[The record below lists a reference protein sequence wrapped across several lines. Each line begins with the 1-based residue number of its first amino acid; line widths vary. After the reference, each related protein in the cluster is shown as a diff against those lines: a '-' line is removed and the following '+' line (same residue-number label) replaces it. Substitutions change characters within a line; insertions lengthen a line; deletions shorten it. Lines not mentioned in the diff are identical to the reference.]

1 VQDAFCFGL
10 PCSHV
15 VRYFPHTHLHAK
27 KALTQRGLAGHDSVV
42 HFASFAGKSNEFLL
56 AGDQAG
62 QVKAWSLSTRRP
74 AASWFATPSREAVL
88 SVHELAEGRWLS
100 QSKSGTLSVWNAD
113 RIVSDSE
120 LNAHGAVEASVTVDM
135 HSFCKCEV
143 LDEQTVLVPS
153 DGGIACGLWDIRSA
167 HVEAKFSPSGEAS
180 QTLAAPGPRGPT
192 GMCMALGTTGAC
204 YLLGGYEDGSVQL
217 WDIRNTRPLHAS
229 RPHTEPVF
237 GISGVP
243 FPPRDSSVYSAACVS
258 GGADGNLVINTW
270 KRSAEKEK
278 VSWGGDGTKFPLMCE
293 GSKGVSAVHARH
305 DAKIVAA
312 GCWDGKV
319 RLYSLKKPRILASM
333 ACHSKGVQCV
343 RFSRDCS
350 LLASCSEDMR
360 IAVWQ
365 VYPPE

>member
-1 VQDAFCFGL
+1 
-10 PCSHV
+10 
-15 VRYFPHTHLHAK
+15 
-27 KALTQRGLAGHDSVV
+27 VV
-42 HFASFAGKSNEFLL
+42 HFASFAGKSNDFLL

-62 QVKAWSLSTRRP
+62 QLKAWSLSTRRP
-74 AASWFATPSREAVL
+74 AASWYATASREAVL
-88 SVHELAEGRWLS
+88 SVHELSEGRWLS
-100 QSKSGTLSVWNAD
+100 QSKNGTLSVWNAE
-113 RIVSDSE
+113 RIISGSE
-120 LNAHGAVEASVTVDM
+120 QDANGAAVEASVTVDL

-143 LDEQTVLVPS
+143 VDEQTVLVPA

-180 QTLAAPGPRGPT
+180 QTLASGPRGPT
-192 GMCMALGTTGAC
+192 GMCMALGATGAC

-217 WDIRNTRPLHAS
+217 WDTRNTRPLHAS

-237 GISGVP
+237 GIGGVL
-243 FPPRDSSVYSAACVS
+243 FPPRNPSSAVCSAACVS

-270 KRSAEKEK
+270 KKSADKEK
-278 VSWGGDGTKFPLMCE
+278 VSWDDGTKFPIVCE
-293 GSKGVSAVHARH
+293 GSKGISTVHARN

-343 RFSRDCS
+343 RFSKDSS
-350 LLASCSEDMR
+350 LLATCSEDMR